1 MSEVRLKPIGWGR
14 RIGQALIDVII
25 FYVVWNL
32 VLSIT
37 NVRFPFGV
45 MQKFSQSDYDAY
57 VKIMSWMT
65 LSLFT
70 LSFVLHQLVGGSIGK
85 LVMSHRTAQVSG
97 AAMTVRQ
104 TLLRSLTMFLLGIA
118 ILAPGPL
125 IAFIFGKGSEGA
137 SVLALIFGLIMWL
150 AITFPWTTDR
160 SALETWLGLV
170 TVRATDLNKF
180 GSTPRSAG

>member
-1 MSEVRLKPIGWGR
+1 MPDLFIEPIGWGR
-14 RIGQALIDVII
+14 RIGQTLIDVIV
-25 FYVVWNL
+25 FLLVWNL

-70 LSFVLHQLVGGSIGK
+70 LSIVLHRLFGGSIGK
-85 LVMSHRTAQVSG
+85 LLMLHRTVQVSG
-97 AAMTVRQ
+97 AAMTFRQ
-104 TLLRSLTMFLLGIA
+104 SSLRSAAMFLLGIA

-125 IAFIFGKGSEGA
+125 IAFIFGKGSESA
-137 SVLALIFGLIMWL
+137 SILALTLGLITWL
-150 AITFPWTTDR
+150 AITLPWTTGH
-160 SALETWLGLV
+160 SALETWLGLA
-170 TVRATDLNKF
+170 TVRTADL
-180 GSTPRSAG
+180 RSANSSQN